1 MVWGQHSVPLR
12 TVHKTCLLHTIP
24 SGKSQPGLRSATSDF
39 PRLVLGIHSPQ
50 HGAPTMST
58 PPGVSPAPLVQPWG
72 SKRISR
78 LDNRAEGDFQQ
89 MCPFAQSD
97 CESGSWPTSGNTPER
112 PPSPGQGDGKIQDRL
127 WVGGAR
133 GQGSPRPNAGT
144 PGRTGRREAQALLGV
159 PPPTQPICTI
169 HRAPQRSE
177 QEIQDRRVKQSGPE
191 LAATY

>member
-97 CESGSWPTSGNTPER
+97 CESGSCQHRGTRPRDPLPQDRGMER
-112 PPSPGQGDGKIQDRL
+112 SRIAFGWAAPGDRGLLVLMQGRRGGQGGGRL
-127 WVGGAR
+127 KLCW
-133 GQGSPRPNAGT
+133 GS
-144 PGRTGRREAQALLGV
+144 

-169 HRAPQRSE
+169 HHAPQRSE